1 MESQSDLPVR
11 YPHQGGSTYQLHSW
25 WLAWQAYWSL
35 WLGVW
40 PQCCQRD
47 QKQKWKKRGKRQR
60 AVCRPG
66 TLLWE
71 DRSKKSKEL
80 ISHSVPTVCMYHC
93 AYIDTVTQN
102 RAVERRASRCWCST
116 GNPLHCQGSPVSTGC
131 WEVLGYWVCLSSD
144 RSRQLQ
150 KQAIVIFACVLQDR
164 VLKGSHFLFS
174 CLHFF
179 PLFLRLCTS

>member
-1 MESQSDLPVR
+1 
-11 YPHQGGSTYQLHSW
+11 
-25 WLAWQAYWSL
+25 
-35 WLGVW
+35 
-40 PQCCQRD
+40 
-47 QKQKWKKRGKRQR
+47 
-60 AVCRPG
+60 
-66 TLLWE
+66 
-71 DRSKKSKEL
+71 
-80 ISHSVPTVCMYHC
+80 MYHC

-179 PLFLRLCTS
+179 PLFLRLCTSWSMKYFFCQKSEADTVGPSHLGLWKLTVQWARFEQDTNIKQGKYSIHKKAPQPPVCSFRW